1 MFAYSTILNHFCFW
15 LKINTNIP
23 LVLGWTM
30 TSLINLQ
37 QINFVAC
44 FWSLEFFA
52 IMSFSSV
59 FSFTLDS
66 STWSL
71 FFCLQHFGL
80 LVFCSRFLSSYI
92 WKVTTKQKDNTT
104 ISNIIEFHIMFII
117 DIQIMWTHATTTYL
131 SSTYIWEYRP
141 LLIIAL
147 SK

>member
-15 LKINTNIP
+15 LKINKNIP

-59 FSFTLDS
+59 FSSTLDS

-71 FFCLQHFGL
+71 FFCLRHFGL

-92 WKVTTKQKDNTT
+92 WKVTTKQEDNTT

-117 DIQIMWTHATTTYL
+117 DVQIMWTHATTIYL